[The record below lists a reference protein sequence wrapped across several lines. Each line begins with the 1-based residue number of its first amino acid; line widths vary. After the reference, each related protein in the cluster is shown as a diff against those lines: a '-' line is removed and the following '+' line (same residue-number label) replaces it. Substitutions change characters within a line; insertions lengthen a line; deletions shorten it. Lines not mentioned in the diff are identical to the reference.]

1 MRNQKSAAVA
11 LREPMTNVVSRGMN
25 IVKFRENEKVRL
37 RVDLPVHNLR
47 RGSNGVVVGAF
58 EDPDE
63 AYEVEF
69 AEKAGSVTCMLKP
82 TQIEP
87 TR

>member
-1 MRNQKSAAVA
+1 MAN
-11 LREPMTNVVSRGMN
+11 RGMRD
-25 IVKFRENEKVRL
+25 VKFQENEKVRL

-47 RGSNGVVVGAF
+47 RGSNGVVIGAF
-58 EDPDE
+58 EEPDE

-69 AEKAGSVTCMLKP
+69 MEGRSTVTCVLKP
-82 TQIEP
+82 TQLEP

>member
-1 MRNQKSAAVA
+1 LV
-11 LREPMTNVVSRGMN
+11 RGRV
-25 IVKFRENEKVRL
+25 VKFQENEKVRL

-47 RGSNGVVVGAF
+47 RGSVGAVIGAF

-69 AEKAGSVTCMLKP
+69 PDGRQTVTCVLKP
-82 TQIEP
+82 TQLEP

>member
-1 MRNQKSAAVA
+1 M
-11 LREPMTNVVSRGMN
+11 
-25 IVKFRENEKVRL
+25 KFRENEKVRL

-47 RGSNGVVVGAF
+47 RGSNGVVIGAF

-69 AEKAGSVTCMLKP
+69 AEGKSSVTCILKP
-82 TQIEP
+82 TQLEP

>member
-1 MRNQKSAAVA
+1 MRSVA
-11 LREPMTNVVSRGMN
+11 LGEAVTNVVSRGMN

-69 AEKAGSVTCMLKP
+69 AEKQGSVTCVLKP

>member
-1 MRNQKSAAVA
+1 
-11 LREPMTNVVSRGMN
+11 MTNLDCRGRN
-25 IVKFRENEKVRL
+25 VKFRENQKVRL

-47 RGSNGVVVGAF
+47 RGSIGAVIGAF
-58 EDPDE
+58 EEPDE

-69 AEKAGSVTCMLKP
+69 TEGRGTVTCVLKP
-82 TQIEP
+82 TQLEP

>member
-1 MRNQKSAAVA
+1 MA
-11 LREPMTNVVSRGMN
+11 SRGSTN
-25 IVKFRENEKVRL
+25 VKFRENEKVRL

-47 RGSNGVVVGAF
+47 RGSVGAVIGAF
-58 EDPDE
+58 EEPDE

-69 AEKAGSVTCMLKP
+69 ADGRSSVTCVLKP
-82 TQIEP
+82 TQLEP

>member
-1 MRNQKSAAVA
+1 M
-11 LREPMTNVVSRGMN
+11 
-25 IVKFRENEKVRL
+25 KFRENEKVRL

-47 RGSNGVVVGAF
+47 RGSVGAVIGAF
-58 EDPDE
+58 EEPDE

-69 AEKAGSVTCMLKP
+69 VDGRQSVTCVLKP
-82 TQIEP
+82 TQLEP

>member
-1 MRNQKSAAVA
+1 MIDGPCV
-11 LREPMTNVVSRGMN
+11 TNGTKGEMD
-25 IVKFRENEKVRL
+25 VKFTENQKVRL

-47 RGSNGVVVGAF
+47 RGSNGVVIGAF
-58 EDPDE
+58 DEPDE

-69 AEKAGSVTCMLKP
+69 TEGRSTVTCVLKP
-82 TQIEP
+82 SQLEP

>member
-1 MRNQKSAAVA
+1 M
-11 LREPMTNVVSRGMN
+11 
-25 IVKFRENEKVRL
+25 KFREREKVRL

-47 RGSNGVVVGAF
+47 RGSNGVVIGAF

-69 AEKAGSVTCMLKP
+69 AEGKQSVTCILKP
-82 TQIEP
+82 TQLEP